1 MHKLNFTIM
10 ETKSDLT
17 RRNFLLSTGIALSG
31 SLVAGVPADRFSENK
46 AKKRV
51 ALVGTGMRGTL
62 FWLKR
67 IPEVVGEQ
75 VEFVG
80 LCDSNAGR
88 LDYSKKYAKLT
99 CPVFT
104 DFEKMMRS
112 VKPDCVIVTTIDS
125 NHDEF
130 IISAMQFGADVIT
143 EKPMATDEVKCA
155 HILAAEKKYGKRVLV
170 SFNARYGTVFSKLKE
185 LLSKDKIGQ
194 VTSVDF
200 HEYLD
205 TSHGASYFRRWHGE
219 KKFSGTLLLQKSSHH
234 FDLLNWCLDSDPVE
248 VMAYGSLDFYGG
260 ANSFRGD
267 NCRTCI
273 HKTSCGFYWDINS
286 SPTDVGL
293 YVNNEKQ
300 DGYIRDNCL
309 YRKSI
314 DIYDKMSVQI
324 RYANN
329 VVVNYSLTTYSPY
342 EGWQIGF
349 NGVKGRL
356 DAAKN
361 IPWLPKGAED
371 SGMGSDQ
378 IIYSSL
384 QGKREDIDVPRK
396 AGSHG
401 GADQEMLKDIFSS
414 ERSSSKSAGTRDG
427 ALSLLIGVAA
437 RKSIETGQ
445 VIKIKDL
452 TDIPLLKQRP
462 G

>member
-1 MHKLNFTIM
+1 M
-10 ETKSDLT
+10 EIKSDLT
-17 RRNFLLSTGIALSG
+17 RRNFLLSAGLALSG
-31 SLVAGVPADRFSENK
+31 TVVAGAQDRTFVRNPSK
-46 AKKRV
+46 IQV

-75 VEFVG
+75 VEFTG

-88 LDYSKKYAKLT
+88 LDYAKQYSKLN

-104 DFEKMMRS
+104 DFDKMMHS
-112 VKPDCVIVTTIDS
+112 VKPDYVIVTTIDS

-130 IISAMQFGADVIT
+130 IIRAMQLGANVIT
-143 EKPMATDEVKCA
+143 EKPMTTDEIKCA
-155 HILAAEKKYGKRVLV
+155 HILAAEKKYDKRVIV
-170 SFNARYGTVFSKLKE
+170 GFNARYGTVFSRLKE
-185 LLSKDKIGQ
+185 LLAEEKIGKI
-194 VTSVDF
+194 TSVDF

-205 TSHGASYFRRWHGE
+205 TTHGASYFRRWHGE

-248 VMAYGSLDFYGG
+248 VMAFGSLEFYGG
-260 ANSFRGD
+260 ANPFRGD
-267 NCRTCI
+267 NCRTCN
-273 HKTSCGFYWDINS
+273 HQNTCSFYWNIHS

-349 NGVKGRL
+349 NGTRGRL

-361 IPWLPKGAED
+361 IPWLTPAETGT
-371 SGMGSDQ
+371 SPGSDQ

-384 QGKREDIDVPRK
+384 HGEREDITVQRQ

-401 GADQEMLKDIFSS
+401 GADQAMLKDLFSPGI
-414 ERSSSKSAGTRDG
+414 RSNKSAGTRDG

-445 VIKIKDL
+445 LIKIRDL
-452 TDIPLLKQRP
+452 TDISLMARRP
-462 G
+462 D

>member
-1 MHKLNFTIM
+1 M
-10 ETKSDLT
+10 ETKSTLT
-17 RRNFLLSTGIALSG
+17 RRNFLLSSGLALSG
-31 SLVAGVPADRFSENK
+31 TIVSGVPGPAFAEGF
-46 AKKRV
+46 KKIRV

-67 IPEVVGEQ
+67 VPEILEEQ

-88 LDYSKKYAKLT
+88 LDYSKQYSKLD
-99 CPVFT
+99 CAVFT
-104 DFEKMMRS
+104 DFDKMMHS
-112 VKPDCVIVTTIDS
+112 VKPDYVIVATIDS

-130 IISAMQFGADVIT
+130 IIRAMQLGADVIT
-143 EKPMATDEVKCA
+143 EKPMTTDEIKCV
-155 HILAAEKKYGKRVLV
+155 HILAAEKKYGKKVIV
-170 SFNARYGTVFSKLKE
+170 GFNARYGTIFSKLKE
-185 LLSKDKIGQ
+185 LLVEEKIGK

-205 TSHGASYFRRWHGE
+205 TTHGASYFRRWHGE

-248 VMAYGSLDFYGG
+248 VMAFGSLDFYGG
-260 ANSFRGD
+260 ANAFRGD
-267 NCRTCI
+267 NCRTCT
-273 HKTSCGFYWDINS
+273 HKKTCGFYWDIHS
-286 SPTDVGL
+286 SATDVGM

-361 IPWLPKGAED
+361 IPWLASDTTSNGL
-371 SGMGSDQ
+371 DQ

-384 QGKREDIDVPRK
+384 KGKREDITVPRK
-396 AGSHG
+396 PGSHG
-401 GADQEMLKDIFSS
+401 GADQEMLKDIFSNGT
-414 ERSSSKSAGTRDG
+414 RSQKSAGTRDG

-437 RKSIETGQ
+437 RKSIETGKL
-445 VIKIKDL
+445 IKIKDL
-452 TDIPLLKQRP
+452 TDIPLLVRRP